1 MTVDAL
7 AVISDAIKILGPA
20 LITAYV
26 AYKATKAQMTL
37 KLKEMDKSHEFGARK
52 YIYNHYKERSR
63 QLLKSY
69 EGLNNGLGTLMGYT
83 IGYSLGDKE
92 NAAEFMQTMSNTIRS
107 FSTLAPMELR
117 ITKKE
122 MEKKR
127 LHDTSEFA
135 ELDSYIEKVK
145 NLNQED
151 SMSALQKNIVFLLE
165 IYAYLYYCQQLLLE
179 KESDKI
185 FQKYL

>member
-1 MTVDAL
+1 MTPETIAL
-7 AVISDAIKILGPA
+7 ISDAIKILGPA
-20 LITAYV
+20 SLTAFV
-26 AYKATKAQMTL
+26 AYKTAKVQMAI
-37 KLKEMDKSHEFGARK
+37 KLKEMDKSHEFEARK
-52 YIYNHYKERSR
+52 HLFNHYKERSR
-63 QLLKSY
+63 QLLKNY
-69 EGLNNGLGTLMGYT
+69 KELNRALGNLMGFT
-83 IGYSLGDKE
+83 IGYSFGDKE
-92 NAAEFMQTMSNTIRS
+92 NAEKFIQTISNTIRS
-107 FSTLAPMELR
+107 FSTLAPIELR

-135 ELDSYIEKVK
+135 ELDSYIEKLK
-145 NLNQED
+145 NIEQED
-151 SMSALQKNIVFLLE
+151 NLSALQKNIVSFLE